1 MQHKPNQTASKQEVR
16 ETSDLL
22 GIPRTGYLR
31 LNQIL
36 RPDGPLPI
44 SKSAWWKSVRE
55 KRAPAPISLG
65 PRTRAWLASDII
77 AYIEEMAKDERH
89 G

>member
-1 MQHKPNQTASKQEVR
+1 MQKKPSETTSKQEVR
-16 ETSDLL
+16 ETNDLM

-44 SKSAWWKSVRE
+44 SKSAWWKAVRE
-55 KRAPAPISLG
+55 KRAPAPVSLG
-65 PRTRAWLASDII
+65 PRTRAWLANDII
-77 AYIEEMAKDERH
+77 EYIEDISKDERH